1 MRKLQLL
8 AFYALLTPAITLGP
22 GGLLAAQPSSETT
35 DLGEQSMGHDAEPGK
50 HGSQQDQNATKSRYN
65 TAQTDQ
71 KPGDQS
77 GTQNSIYMDS
87 PPANGMVASAL
98 IGTDL
103 KSSDGESAGRIS
115 DLIIDQ
121 NGKVEAVLVNTGGL
135 LAMGEKRVAIDWKA
149 IKRSASPDDQ
159 DLRVDMTRDD
169 LQSAP
174 GYEALG
180 EQRPNAP
187 SDLRLE

>member
-1 MRKLQLL
+1 MTKLQLL

-22 GGLLAAQPSSETT
+22 GGLLAAQPSSETN
-35 DLGEQSMGHDAEPGK
+35 DLGEQ
-50 HGSQQDQNATKSRYN
+50 
-65 TAQTDQ
+65 
-71 KPGDQS
+71 
-77 GTQNSIYMDS
+77 
-87 PPANGMVASAL
+87 GMVASAL

-121 NGKVEAVLVNTGGL
+121 NGKVEAVLVNIGGL
-135 LAMGEKRVAIDWKA
+135 LAMGEKRVAINWNA

-174 GYEALG
+174 GYESLDQ
-180 EQRPNAP
+180 QRPNAP

>member
-1 MRKLQLL
+1 MKKLPFL
-8 AFYALLTPAITLGP
+8 ALYALLTPALTVGP
-22 GGLLAAQPSSETT
+22 GALFAAQPSSETT

-50 HGSQQDQNATKSRYN
+50 QSSQQDQNATRSRYN

-77 GTQNSIYMDS
+77 GIQNKVYMDS

-98 IGTDL
+98 IGTGL
-103 KSSDGESAGRIS
+103 RSGDGESVGRIS

-121 NGKVEAVLVNTGGL
+121 NGKVEAVLVNTGGF
-135 LAMGEKRVAIDWKA
+135 LAMGEKRVAIDWNA
-149 IKRSASPDDQ
+149 VKRSASADDQ

-174 GYEALG
+174 GYETLDQ
-180 EQRPNAP
+180 QRPNAP